1 MLYID
6 WEYYSSLFE
15 NVAQDDFERMNKKA
29 CAKLDVITH
38 LRARQFEESYNEET
52 ATPFQK
58 KVHMQI
64 RNTVCELINA
74 MSIQEMS
81 GMGSGIVSVSNSGYS
96 ETYKVTTQA
105 EKETELCILIREGLS
120 GTGLAGAL

>member
-15 NVAQDDFERMNKKA
+15 KLSEEDFERFNKKA

-38 LRARQFEESYNEET
+38 LRAQPFEESYNEET

-64 RNTVCELINA
+64 RNTVCDLINT
-74 MSIQEMS
+74 MFEQES
-81 GMGSGIVSVSNSGYS
+81 TGMGNGVISVSNSGYS

-105 EKETELCILIREGLS
+105 EKEAELYALVRNGLN
-120 GTGLAGAL
+120 GTGLAGVL